1 MNKMKDID
9 PKTVLNE
16 MSPRKKRSI
25 RVFVMLFILAFL
37 GVGIFAYTEDQQA
50 KRLERLEIES
60 SDQYHEQ
67 QRLDALEQIRM
78 DSIAEVRK
86 DSYRDSIQILKIT
99 TSKPNNEDGG
109 IDLNIIWK
117 NNSRKVIN
125 MISFKAIG
133 VNSINE
139 QVVTDYVKVSGPIQ
153 PNQISGKGQYWR
165 SIWHNPEI
173 TSSVVHDVYIEFAD
187 GTYVDYVNQ

>member
-1 MNKMKDID
+1 MKDID

-25 RVFVMLFILAFL
+25 RVFVMLFILTFL

-109 IDLNIIWK
+109 VDLNIIWK
-117 NNSRKVIN
+117 NNSCKVIN
-125 MISFKAIG
+125 TISFKAIG

>member
-1 MNKMKDID
+1 MKDID